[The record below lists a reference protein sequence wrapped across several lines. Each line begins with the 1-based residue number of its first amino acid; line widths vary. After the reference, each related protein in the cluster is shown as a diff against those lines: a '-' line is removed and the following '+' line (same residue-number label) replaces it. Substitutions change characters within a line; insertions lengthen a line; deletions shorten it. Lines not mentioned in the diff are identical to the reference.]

1 MRNICKYCIATFNTY
16 RNFVE
21 QKALWNFTIWNFLNQ
36 YPSYVSNE
44 KCNVQPTRRRC
55 RRVWFFFFQNR
66 YHPSLSP
73 ITPKS
78 KYERQK
84 HSTSKK
90 GGVAANITSKTTTLV
105 KRCMHTYMYI
115 VSSIK
120 MFVSRD
126 VYTNCYM
133 CLWC

>member
-1 MRNICKYCIATFNTY
+1 MQLSILTETLLNKKHYEISQYETFWISTP
-16 RNFVE
+16 RMCPM
-21 QKALWNFTIWNFLNQ
+21 K
-36 YPSYVSNE
+36 
-44 KCNVQPTRRRC
+44 NVMFSLPGADAGEFGC
-55 RRVWFFFFQNR
+55 FFFQNR